1 MAFYRCNNVQKWNYS
16 AYSLPFSQ
24 ISKFAGNLPIAL
36 KFSILT
42 RFIAVRC
49 VKRKGL
55 PSGYA
60 PPNYLLFIPTLR
72 TLAFVLPLS
81 AYPPIHSSAPACI
94 SQRKS
99 NPSLRFSFRALRFF
113 AIHPGHPVLSK
124 ISAPSLRF
132 RFIRSAYQSKRP
144 LRFFAKHPV
153 HSVLPGRTQPSDI
166 KK

>member
-1 MAFYRCNNVQKWNYS
+1 MYKSEIIRLIPY
-16 AYSLPFSQ
+16 PFSQ

-94 SQRKS
+94 SHEDPILPYASAFARFGSSQYFRGIPFSLKS
-99 NPSLRFSFRALRFF
+99 PPLLCISVSFNPPTNPSARFGSSQNIRCIPFF
-113 AIHPGHPVLSK
+113 PEVPNPG
-124 ISAPSLRF
+124 
-132 RFIRSAYQSKRP
+132 
-144 LRFFAKHPV
+144 
-153 HSVLPGRTQPSDI
+153 T
-166 KK
+166 